1 MHAREMRAHEM
12 HAYEMHAREMHAHQ
26 MNAHQMH
33 AHEMRCTPVR
43 CTPVRCTPIRLTPIR
58 HTSMRYT
65 SAKYALYQGGATT
78 IKGRVRRLSMGGC
91 DDYPR
96 GVRRITAP
104 RSRCLGELAPTAA
117 ADPEVPRPKPQN
129 HFR

>member
-78 IKGRVRRLSMGGC
+78 IKGRVRR
-91 DDYPR
+91 
-96 GVRRITAP
+96 ITAP

-117 ADPEVPRPKPQN
+117 ADPEVPRPN
-129 HFR
+129 HFRKSKRTSRACIPRACI